1 MEGQAS
7 PKAGRRRVESVGSYF
22 YLSTTALALLCLLA
36 PFASGERISHP
47 DNERI
52 YCDDGAPCELGDD
65 GCGGCGVGGDG
76 QCVVCRCCGDCNA
89 GFYADRESGYCV
101 AVRFPSS
108 HVLFSRDETHGISI
122 QRQSNVCVQ
131 ILPHPPPLCL
141 PLFFAFLLF
150 FSHADIHVF
159 MKSL

>member
-122 QRQSNVCVQ
+122 QRLRANLAASSS
-131 ILPHPPPLCL
+131 PLSSS
-141 PLFFAFLLF
+141 LFCSSSLFLARR
-150 FSHADIHVF
+150 HIF
-159 MKSL
+159 MK

>member
-1 MEGQAS
+1 M
-7 PKAGRRRVESVGSYF
+7 ESVGSYF

-108 HVLFSRDETHGISI
+108 HVLFSRDEMHGISI
-122 QRQSNVCVQ
+122 QRLRANLAASSS
-131 ILPHPPPLCL
+131 PLSSS
-141 PLFFAFLLF
+141 LFFFLSLF
-150 FSHADIHVF
+150 LTRRHIL
-159 MKSL
+159 MN